1 MTTTINAASA
11 GLVSTADSS
20 TALALQTAG
29 TTAITIDSSQLVGIG
44 NTTPNT
50 ALGVTGAIYA
60 SGNIS
65 GSNISAGLAKN
76 TQVFTTGSAAT
87 YTAPANTNWLKV
99 TVVGPGG
106 TGGGTT
112 AARATGG
119 GGGGVSIKWLAMT
132 AGQTLTYTVGTASG
146 TASAVSSGT
155 LSITTITAN
164 SGANGT
170 STLYAL
176 SITAGAAGGTATN
189 GDVNITGGQ
198 GGYSYGSSTTV
209 NTNFSGQG
217 GSCPG
222 FGTGGPALSMVAT
235 AGVAGTGFGAGG
247 GGAHGSAT
255 TAAGSGGVIIFEA
268 F

>member
-1 MTTTINAASA
+1 MTTTINAAST
-11 GLVSTADSS
+11 GLVSIAASS

-29 TTAITIDSSQLVGIG
+29 TTSITIDSGQRVGIG

-87 YTAPANTNWLKV
+87 YTAPANTNWVKL

-106 TGGGTT
+106 NGGATA
-112 AARATGG
+112 AARASGG
-119 GGGGVSIKWLAMT
+119 GGGGVAIKWLAMT

-170 STLYAL
+170 STLYAA
-176 SITAGAAGGTATN
+176 SITAGGAGGTAAD

-209 NTNFSGQG
+209 ITNFSGAG
-217 GSCPG
+217 GDCPG
-222 FGTGGPALSMVAT
+222 FGTGGPALALVAT
-235 AGVAGTGFGAGG
+235 AGIAGNGFGAGSS
-247 GGAHGSAT
+247 GAIGSGTGAT
-255 TAAGSGGVIIFEA
+255 GSGGVIIFEA

>member
-1 MTTTINAASA
+1 MTTTINAAAA

-20 TALALQTAG
+20 TVLALQTAG
-29 TTAITIDSSQLVGIG
+29 TTSITIDTSQRVGIG

-50 ALGVTGAIYA
+50 SLGVTGAIYA

-76 TQVFTTGSAAT
+76 TQVFTSGTAAT
-87 YTAPANTNWLKV
+87 YTAPDNTNWVKI

-106 TGGGTT
+106 NGGGTT

-119 GGGGVSIKWLAMT
+119 GGGGVAIKSLAIA

-146 TASAVSSGT
+146 TASTVASGT
-155 LSITTITAN
+155 ATITTITAN

-170 STLYAL
+170 TTTYGLT
-176 SITAGAAGGTATN
+176 ITAGAAGGTATN

-198 GGYSYGSSTTV
+198 GGYSYGSSTSV
-209 NTNFSGQG
+209 STNFSGAG

-235 AGVAGTGFGAGG
+235 AGVAGNGFGAGG
-247 GGAHGSAT
+247 SGAHGSET
-255 TAAGSGGVIIFEA
+255 TAAGTGGIIIFEA

>member
-29 TTAITIDSSQLVGIG
+29 TTSITIDSSQRVGIG

-106 TGGGTT
+106 NGGAS
-112 AARATGG
+112 AAGRATGG
-119 GGGGVSIKWLAMT
+119 GGGGVAIKWLAIT

-155 LSITTITAN
+155 ATITTITAN
-164 SGANGT
+164 SGTNGT
-170 STLYAL
+170 ATAYAA
-176 SITAGAAGGTATN
+176 SITAGGAGGTAVN

-198 GGYSYGSSTTV
+198 GGYSYGSSTTLI
-209 NTNFSGQG
+209 TNFSGQG
-217 GSCPG
+217 GDCPG
-222 FGTGGPALSMVAT
+222 FGTGGPALALVAN
-235 AGVAGTGFGAGG
+235 AGVAGNGFGAGAS
-247 GGAHGSAT
+247 GAIGNAAN
-255 TAAGSGGVIIFEA
+255 AAGTGGVIIFEA